1 MSSNN
6 LVKLKCV
13 NLSDDKKKDEFED
26 LNVILEDDELELDSN
41 SVESADEDFNG
52 SPDREKSEYNDKSSK
67 DSSKNVIP
75 YSHNQQRAGLNRM
88 SKVVNFIR
96 KKSSNNSL

>member
-6 LVKLKCV
+6 LVNKKGV

-26 LNVILEDDELELDSN
+26 LNVILEDDELELDSK
-41 SVESADEDFNG
+41 SVDSADEDFDA
-52 SPDREKSEYNDKSSK
+52 SPERKKSEYNDKSSK
-67 DSSKNVIP
+67 ESSQNVIP
-75 YSHNQQRAGLNRM
+75 YTHNQQRVGLNRM